1 VDTFRIDCRDY
12 FNRVRNPVAIIDNNL
27 VLRFSNPL
35 FQEMCNLNE
44 VAGVPLLEA
53 LEGFCEDVVK
63 LRVFRE
69 FVYSALRESPDSDTF
84 LARCLGTHRITIT
97 RLKTESDLF
106 HLLQFEPIAGA
117 VNPET
122 GEFLEDSHEV
132 EERRLMEDKLRRR
145 VRELSILHEISSV
158 LLESRD
164 LEHVYHIILTGVTFG
179 QGLGFNRAFLLL
191 YDEDTRLLTG
201 RTAVGPAT
209 RDEADEIW
217 GNLNERDMDLQSI
230 LHSYQVIS
238 GERNSTINNLAQEI
252 SIKLETRD
260 SEIYKSFQQ
269 NHYGRLQH
277 DRVTTSEDRQLLK
290 SLGAGNCWI
299 TPIIS
304 YSDSKPKW
312 RGVLVVDNFITGR
325 MPQGEDIE
333 ALGICGQNLALT
345 MERFDLIGELQIK
358 IENLEELYQKYRESS
373 QKLLFAEK
381 LAAMGKVATRIA
393 HEIKNPLVS
402 IGGFALK
409 LRDAIDPEDKLH
421 RYATIVVDEV
431 RRLENTLY
439 SVLYFSNLHQTQPEP
454 FQLVSLIDH
463 CHELFEDVLARV
475 EIKLEIEIAPGVD
488 EINADK
494 GQLEQV
500 LINLIR
506 NSIEAIGSD
515 GCITL
520 QVAADRDNYYF
531 TIADSGPGI
540 DIGNPE
546 MPFESFFSTKA
557 TGTGLGLTITREI
570 IDNHHGTI
578 SLHNT
583 PRGGAE
589 VKFQLPKRSGGDL

>member
-1 VDTFRIDCRDY
+1 MDTFQIDCRDY
-12 FNRVRNPVAIIDNNL
+12 FNRVHNPVAVIDSNL
-27 VLRFSNPL
+27 VLRFSNHL
-35 FQEMCNLNE
+35 FLEMCTLE
-44 VAGVPLLEA
+44 QVEEVPLLEA
-53 LEGFCEDVVK
+53 LGGFCVDKVK

-69 FVYSALRESPDSDTF
+69 FVCSALRESPDSETF

-97 RLKTESDLF
+97 HLKTESDPLY
-106 HLLQFEPIAGA
+106 LLQFEQLAGS

-122 GEFLEDSHEV
+122 GELLEDQYES

-164 LEHVYHIILTGVTFG
+164 LDHVYHIILTGVTFG

-191 YDEDTRLLTG
+191 YDEETRLLTG

-209 RDEADEIW
+209 RDEADQIW

-238 GERNSTINNLAQEI
+238 AERDTTINNLAQDI
-252 SIKLETRD
+252 SIQLETRD
-260 SEIYKSFQQ
+260 SEIYQSFQH
-269 NHYGRLQH
+269 NRYGRLQY
-277 DRVTTSEDRQLLK
+277 DQVTASEDHQLLK
-290 SLGAGNCWI
+290 SLGAGTCWI

-304 YSDSKPKW
+304 YSNHKPKW
-312 RGVLVVDNFITGR
+312 RGALVVDNFITGR

-345 MERFDLIGELQIK
+345 MERFELIGELQVK
-358 IENLEELYQKYRESS
+358 IQNLEELYQKYRESS

-409 LRDAIDPEDKLH
+409 LRDAIEPEDKLH

-439 SVLYFSNLHQTQPEP
+439 SVLYFSNLHQTQPAS
-454 FQLVSLIDH
+454 FKLRDLLDH
-463 CHELFEDVLARV
+463 CQELFHDVLARV
-475 EIKLEIEIAPGVD
+475 KITLDIEITPGVD
-488 EINADK
+488 EITADR

-520 QVAADRDNYYF
+520 QVAVDRDNYYF
-531 TIADSGPGI
+531 SITDTGPGI
-540 DIGNPE
+540 DISNPE

-570 IDNHHGTI
+570 IDNHHGAI
-578 SLHNT
+578 SLDNK
-583 PRGGAE
+583 PGGGAE

>member
-1 VDTFRIDCRDY
+1 MIDS
-12 FNRVRNPVAIIDNNL
+12 NL
-27 VLRFSNPL
+27 ILRFGNHQ
-35 FQEMCNLNE
+35 FRKMCDLPQVE
-44 VAGVPLLEA
+44 GVPLLEA
-53 LEGFCEDVVK
+53 LGGFCVDKVK

-84 LARCLGTHRITIT
+84 LARCLGTYRITIT
-97 RLKTESDLF
+97 RLKTESDLL
-106 HLLQFEPIAGA
+106 HLLQFEPLAGA

-217 GNLNERDMDLQSI
+217 GNLNQRDMDLQSI

-238 GERNSTINNLAQEI
+238 AERDTTINNLAQNI
-252 SIKLETRD
+252 SITLENRN
-260 SEIYKSFQQ
+260 SEIYQSLQH
-269 NHYGRLQH
+269 NRYGRLEQSQ
-277 DRVTTSEDRQLLK
+277 VTTTEDRQLLDC
-290 SLGAGNCWI
+290 LGAGTCWI

-304 YSDSKPKW
+304 YSNSKPRW
-312 RGVLVVDNFITGR
+312 RGLLVVDNFITGR

-345 MERFDLIGELQIK
+345 MERFDLIGELEIK
-358 IENLEELYQKYRESS
+358 IQNLEELYQKYRESS

-402 IGGFALK
+402 IGGFAVK
-409 LRDAIDPEDKLH
+409 LRDAVEPDDKLH

-454 FQLVSLIDH
+454 FKLVALLDH
-463 CHELFEDVLARV
+463 CQELFQDMLARV
-475 EIKLEIEIAPGVD
+475 NIKLEIVVTPDVD
-488 EINADK
+488 QITADR

-515 GCITL
+515 GCISL
-520 QVAADRDNYYF
+520 QVETDRDNYYF
-531 TIADSGPGI
+531 TVADDGPGV
-540 DIGNPE
+540 DLGDPE

-578 SLHNT
+578 SLDSR
-583 PRGGAE
+583 PEGGAE